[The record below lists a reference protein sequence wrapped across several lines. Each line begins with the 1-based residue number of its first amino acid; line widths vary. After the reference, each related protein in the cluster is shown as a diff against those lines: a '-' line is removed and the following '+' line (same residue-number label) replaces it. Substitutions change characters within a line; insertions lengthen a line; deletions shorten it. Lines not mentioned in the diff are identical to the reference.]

1 MVGREVQ
8 ESRVTDF
15 AGDPQA
21 VMLEVRDVSDD
32 MLKGIDF
39 QVRRGE
45 ILGFSGLVGA
55 GRTELMEAIFGI
67 RKPRTGEVLIEG
79 WPVTIR
85 SAIDAIKA
93 NLGFVTEDRKETGL
107 VLCRDIGE
115 NSNYVFWQK
124 GRGFFKQRAVSAAN
138 AKRMIDR
145 LGIRCSSP
153 RQLVSNLSGGNQQKV
168 ALAKW
173 LLSGARILVLD
184 EPTRGVDVG
193 ARQELYRIIKELAAE
208 GVAIVIVSSDLPEIL
223 TICERVIVMH
233 EGKITGELK
242 SSELSETRSCTS
254 RPTFRRESDMEAE
267 EKRADSRLLQ
277 MVKNIW
283 RNYSIV
289 LMFVAILIICGI
301 FAPRFLR
308 PQNLLNILRNT
319 SIVGSIALGM
329 TFVIIAG
336 GIDLSSGPVLAT
348 SGAVLI
354 FLQRM
359 VNPDG
364 SPMVPLPLAILAC
377 CAVAVAFGLLNG
389 VVITKAKL
397 PPFIVTLAVGI
408 IARSIT
414 MYVCRGATIMG
425 NNIPQFT
432 QIGSGSLLGIPIP
445 FIVVIVMAVLF
456 HIFLTRTKYGTY
468 VFAVGG
474 NENAARY
481 SGIKVDRVRIITYM
495 LVGLCR
501 DRRHRRRCPVA
512 APRPPRAASTSSRP
526 SRPSSSAAQP
536 SPADGAGWSAPLSV
550 SLSWES
556 STT

>member
-1 MVGREVQ
+1 
-8 ESRVTDF
+8 
-15 AGDPQA
+15 
-21 VMLEVRDVSDD
+21 
-32 MLKGIDF
+32 
-39 QVRRGE
+39 
-45 ILGFSGLVGA
+45 
-55 GRTELMEAIFGI
+55 
-67 RKPRTGEVLIEG
+67 
-79 WPVTIR
+79 
-85 SAIDAIKA
+85 
-93 NLGFVTEDRKETGL
+93 
-107 VLCRDIGE
+107 
-115 NSNYVFWQK
+115 
-124 GRGFFKQRAVSAAN
+124 
-138 AKRMIDR
+138 
-145 LGIRCSSP
+145 
-153 RQLVSNLSGGNQQKV
+153 
-168 ALAKW
+168 
-173 LLSGARILVLD
+173 
-184 EPTRGVDVG
+184 
-193 ARQELYRIIKELAAE
+193 
-208 GVAIVIVSSDLPEIL
+208 
-223 TICERVIVMH
+223 
-233 EGKITGELK
+233 
-242 SSELSETRSCTS
+242 
-254 RPTFRRESDMEAE
+254 MEAE

-277 MVKNIW
+277 LGKNIW

-495 LVGLCR
+495 LVGLCAGIAATMEMSR
-501 DRRHRRRCPVA
+501 MAAVA
-512 APRPPRAASTSSRP
+512 AATSGSQYEFEAITAVIVGGTALSGGRG
-526 SRPSSSAAQP
+526 RLLGTIVGFIILGIVNNMMIMLNI
-536 SPADGAGWSAPLSV
+536 SPYLSGAVKGAVILFAV
-550 SLSWES
+550 LMQRRER
-556 STT
+556 

>member
-1 MVGREVQ
+1 
-8 ESRVTDF
+8 
-15 AGDPQA
+15 
-21 VMLEVRDVSDD
+21 
-32 MLKGIDF
+32 
-39 QVRRGE
+39 
-45 ILGFSGLVGA
+45 
-55 GRTELMEAIFGI
+55 
-67 RKPRTGEVLIEG
+67 
-79 WPVTIR
+79 
-85 SAIDAIKA
+85 
-93 NLGFVTEDRKETGL
+93 
-107 VLCRDIGE
+107 
-115 NSNYVFWQK
+115 
-124 GRGFFKQRAVSAAN
+124 
-138 AKRMIDR
+138 
-145 LGIRCSSP
+145 
-153 RQLVSNLSGGNQQKV
+153 
-168 ALAKW
+168 
-173 LLSGARILVLD
+173 
-184 EPTRGVDVG
+184 
-193 ARQELYRIIKELAAE
+193 
-208 GVAIVIVSSDLPEIL
+208 
-223 TICERVIVMH
+223 
-233 EGKITGELK
+233 
-242 SSELSETRSCTS
+242 
-254 RPTFRRESDMEAE
+254 MEAE

-277 MVKNIW
+277 LGKNIW

-336 GIDLSSGPVLAT
+336 GMDLSSGPVLAT

-495 LVGLCR
+495 LVGLCAGIAATMEMSR
-501 DRRHRRRCPVA
+501 MAAVA
-512 APRPPRAASTSSRP
+512 AATSGSQYEFEAITAVIVGGTALSGGRG
-526 SRPSSSAAQP
+526 RLLGTIVGFIILGIVNNMMIMLNI
-536 SPADGAGWSAPLSV
+536 SPYLSGAVKGAVILFAV
-550 SLSWES
+550 LMQRRER
-556 STT
+556 